1 LITREFD
8 LTIRVPQQDYNDT
21 GIKLVQNDQ
30 NVYYFNI
37 RITDGI
43 NDIDYSQVER
53 ATITFKKRGG
63 NVVQG
68 NLEPTGNGYRYMLG
82 TNEIACPGKVI
93 ASIQLYGALDER
105 LTTARFAF
113 EVIQDLI
120 NPSMVESTTEFDAL
134 TKAIVM
140 MEELEERL
148 EDFPNIKVLGTY
160 PTLADLLAAH
170 PDGSGLDGGYFVVE
184 NGEFY
189 IWSTVTNQWESL
201 GTIKGPKGDQGPQ
214 GEQGPKGDKP
224 AHEWQGTSLRFEN
237 PDGSWG
243 QFVNLKGQDGTGA
256 GDMLKSTYDTDDDG
270 KVDAAD
276 NADKLGGIAASLYA
290 LLTNLTNKNLLHNW
304 DFRNPVNQ
312 RGFTSTTNAE
322 YTIDRWRSMT
332 SGHTVE
338 LTPNGLKLT
347 ASSEAEFNYC
357 IAQYIENYK
366 QFEGKTL
373 TLSVHVVEN
382 TLTQGCCLCWNDTAG
397 SRITGTG
404 LFSFT
409 FTPSSLSSLGV
420 GIQFWDRVADSGKY
434 VVIDKMKLEIGSTS
448 TLANDPPA
456 DYGEQ
461 LALCQRYYQK
471 INILRPLCSCHS
483 TRIEFM
489 VPLSVPLRSV
499 PTIESYSVPA
509 WFRVDGNHYV
519 GSDYIAA
526 SNAASVLDSN
536 YNIFTS
542 AITIMFSLSPEISA
556 ITNKLGYASHFT
568 TALSA
573 DL

>member
-1 LITREFD
+1 
-8 LTIRVPQQDYNDT
+8 VPQQDYNDT

-43 NDIDYSQVER
+43 NDIDYSQVKR

-113 EVIQDLI
+113 EVVQDLI

-140 MEELEERL
+140 MEDLESRL
-148 EDFPNIKVLGTY
+148 ENFPNIKVLGTY

-170 PDGSGLDGGYFVVE
+170 PDGSGLDGGYFVIE

-189 IWSTVTNQWESL
+189 IWSNVTGQWESL
-201 GTIKGPKGDQGPQ
+201 GTIKGPQGDKGDTGIGLQYNWQGTQLGIKREDEEQYSYVDLKGPKGDQGPQ
-214 GEQGPKGDKP
+214 GEQGPKGEQGPQGPKGDKP

-276 NADKLGGIAASLYA
+276 NADKLGGKAPS
-290 LLTNLTNKNLLHNW
+290 
-304 DFRNPVNQ
+304 DFMQ
-312 RGFTSTTNAE
+312 RD
-322 YTIDRWRSMT
+322 IPQIMT
-332 SGHTVE
+332 
-338 LTPNGLKLT
+338 
-347 ASSEAEFNYC
+347 
-357 IAQYIENYK
+357 
-366 QFEGKTL
+366 
-373 TLSVHVVEN
+373 
-382 TLTQGCCLCWNDTAG
+382 
-397 SRITGTG
+397 
-404 LFSFT
+404 
-409 FTPSSLSSLGV
+409 
-420 GIQFWDRVADSGKY
+420 
-434 VVIDKMKLEIGSTS
+434 
-448 TLANDPPA
+448 
-456 DYGEQ
+456 
-461 LALCQRYYQK
+461 
-471 INILRPLCSCHS
+471 
-483 TRIEFM
+483 
-489 VPLSVPLRSV
+489 
-499 PTIESYSVPA
+499 
-509 WFRVDGNHYV
+509 
-519 GSDYIAA
+519 
-526 SNAASVLDSN
+526 
-536 YNIFTS
+536 
-542 AITIMFSLSPEISA
+542 
-556 ITNKLGYASHFT
+556 
-568 TALSA
+568 A
-573 DL
+573 DLVAKSGTDYTARRVRNIILSTQDADPSMMQNGDIWIKYEE

>member
-1 LITREFD
+1 MITREFD

-53 ATITFKKRGG
+53 ATITFKKRDGH
-63 NVVQG
+63 VVQG
-68 NLEPTGNGYRYMLG
+68 NLVPADTGYTYKLG
-82 TNEIACPGKVI
+82 TNEIACPGKVV

-113 EVIQDLI
+113 EVVQDLI

-140 MEELEERL
+140 MEDLESRL
-148 EDFPNIKVLGTY
+148 ENFPNIKVLGTY

-189 IWSTVTNQWESL
+189 IWNTVTNQWESL

-256 GDMLKSTYDTDDDG
+256 GDMLKSIYDTNDDG

-276 NADKLGGIAASLYA
+276 NADKLGGKAPS
-290 LLTNLTNKNLLHNW
+290 
-304 DFRNPVNQ
+304 DFMQRNIPQ
-312 RGFTSTTNAE
+312 
-322 YTIDRWRSMT
+322 IMT
-332 SGHTVE
+332 
-338 LTPNGLKLT
+338 
-347 ASSEAEFNYC
+347 
-357 IAQYIENYK
+357 
-366 QFEGKTL
+366 
-373 TLSVHVVEN
+373 
-382 TLTQGCCLCWNDTAG
+382 
-397 SRITGTG
+397 
-404 LFSFT
+404 
-409 FTPSSLSSLGV
+409 
-420 GIQFWDRVADSGKY
+420 
-434 VVIDKMKLEIGSTS
+434 
-448 TLANDPPA
+448 
-456 DYGEQ
+456 
-461 LALCQRYYQK
+461 
-471 INILRPLCSCHS
+471 
-483 TRIEFM
+483 
-489 VPLSVPLRSV
+489 
-499 PTIESYSVPA
+499 
-509 WFRVDGNHYV
+509 
-519 GSDYIAA
+519 
-526 SNAASVLDSN
+526 
-536 YNIFTS
+536 
-542 AITIMFSLSPEISA
+542 
-556 ITNKLGYASHFT
+556 
-568 TALSA
+568 A
-573 DL
+573 DLVAKSGTDYTARRVRNIILSDQDADPDLMQNGDIWIKYTDEE

>member
-1 LITREFD
+1 MITREFD
-8 LTIRVPQQDYNDT
+8 LTIKVPQQDYNDT

-68 NLEPTGNGYRYMLG
+68 NLVPADTGYTYKLG
-82 TNEIACPGKVI
+82 TNEIACPGKVM

-113 EVIQDLI
+113 EVVQDLI

-201 GTIKGPKGDQGPQ
+201 GTIKGPQ
-214 GEQGPKGDKP
+214 GEPGPKGDKP
-224 AHEWQGTSLRFEN
+224 AHQWSGTSLRFEN

-243 QFVNLKGQDGTGA
+243 AYVNLKGQDGTGA

-290 LLTNLTNKNLLHNW
+290 LKSYVDAAVAALVDSAPETLDTLQELAAALGNDPN
-304 DFRNPVNQ
+304 FA
-312 RGFTSTTNAE
+312 TTVANNIGTKIPKVSEPTAGNVA
-322 YTIDRWRSMT
+322 I
-332 SGHTVE
+332 
-338 LTPNGLKLT
+338 LT
-347 ASSEAEFNYC
+347 ADGE
-357 IAQYIENYK
+357 IE
-366 QFEGKTL
+366 
-373 TLSVHVVEN
+373 
-382 TLTQGCCLCWNDTAG
+382 
-397 SRITGTG
+397 
-404 LFSFT
+404 
-409 FTPSSLSSLGV
+409 
-420 GIQFWDRVADSGKY
+420 DSGKAPS
-434 VVIDKMKLEIGSTS
+434 DFM
-448 TLANDPPA
+448 
-456 DYGEQ
+456 
-461 LALCQRYYQK
+461 QR
-471 INILRPLCSCHS
+471 NISQ
-483 TRIEFM
+483 TM
-489 VPLSVPLRSV
+489 
-499 PTIESYSVPA
+499 T
-509 WFRVDGNHYV
+509 
-519 GSDYIAA
+519 
-526 SNAASVLDSN
+526 
-536 YNIFTS
+536 
-542 AITIMFSLSPEISA
+542 
-556 ITNKLGYASHFT
+556 
-568 TALSA
+568 A
-573 DL
+573 DLIAKSGTDYTARRVRNIILSTQDADLSMMQNGDIWIKYEE

>member
-1 LITREFD
+1 MITREFD
-8 LTIRVPQQDYNDT
+8 LTIRVPQQDYIDT

-30 NVYYFNI
+30 GVYVFNL

-43 NDIDYSQVER
+43 TDIDYNQVDR
-53 ATITFKKRGG
+53 ATIIFKKRDG

-68 NLEPTGNGYRYMLG
+68 NLEPTENGYRYMLG

-113 EVIQDLI
+113 EVVSDLI
-120 NPSMVESTTEFDAL
+120 TPSAVESTTEFDAL
-134 TKAIVM
+134 TKAISL

-170 PDGSGLDGGYFVVE
+170 PDGSGLNGGYFVVE

-189 IWSTVTNQWESL
+189 IWSNVTNQWESL

-290 LLTNLTNKNLLHNW
+290 LKSYVDAAVAALVDSAPETLDTLNELAAALGNDPNFATTVATNIGTRIPKVSNPTPGNVPVLTV
-304 DFRNPVNQ
+304 D
-312 RGFTSTTNAE
+312 GE
-322 YTIDRWRSMT
+322 
-332 SGHTVE
+332 
-338 LTPNGLKLT
+338 
-347 ASSEAEFNYC
+347 
-357 IAQYIENYK
+357 IE
-366 QFEGKTL
+366 
-373 TLSVHVVEN
+373 
-382 TLTQGCCLCWNDTAG
+382 
-397 SRITGTG
+397 
-404 LFSFT
+404 
-409 FTPSSLSSLGV
+409 
-420 GIQFWDRVADSGKY
+420 DSGKAPS
-434 VVIDKMKLEIGSTS
+434 DFM
-448 TLANDPPA
+448 
-456 DYGEQ
+456 
-461 LALCQRYYQK
+461 QR
-471 INILRPLCSCHS
+471 NISQ
-483 TRIEFM
+483 TM
-489 VPLSVPLRSV
+489 
-499 PTIESYSVPA
+499 T
-509 WFRVDGNHYV
+509 
-519 GSDYIAA
+519 
-526 SNAASVLDSN
+526 
-536 YNIFTS
+536 
-542 AITIMFSLSPEISA
+542 
-556 ITNKLGYASHFT
+556 
-568 TALSA
+568 A
-573 DL
+573 DLIAKSGTDYTARRVRNIILSDQDADPDLMQNGDIWIKYTDEE